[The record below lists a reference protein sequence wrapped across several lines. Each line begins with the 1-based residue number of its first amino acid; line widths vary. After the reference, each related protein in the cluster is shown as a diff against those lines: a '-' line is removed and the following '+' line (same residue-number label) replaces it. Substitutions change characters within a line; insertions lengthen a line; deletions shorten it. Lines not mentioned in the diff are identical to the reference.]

1 MPLLSN
7 RQDRLRFLNFM
18 SYLDTNLLYPIE
30 YFFTELSACAISVN
44 IDSNNKELLIGTHRV
59 YTACAEWGKDGI
71 FAPHVLEHILTDL
84 GIAITSNEATISTRY
99 KDRLIQLS
107 KIWEIE

>member
-7 RQDRLRFLNFM
+7 RQDRMRFINFM
-18 SYLDTNLLYPIE
+18 SDLDTNLLYPLE

-84 GIAITSNEATISTRY
+84 GVAIASNELTIEDRY
-99 KDRLIQLS
+99 KDRISKLRLIWML
-107 KIWEIE
+107 K